1 MEKTKKFI
9 GLKDIILVTL
19 LTAIC
24 IIICTV
30 AVLPFAA
37 NLLLVLLLVPL
48 IEMMLCGP
56 IYMLAVA
63 KAPRIGT
70 HFIFAFLFSIY
81 YLLTNGMPLIMVI
94 ILGVGLIS
102 ELLLLGSGYRKTAR
116 TAVAYSLFGVSVMM
130 APVTLMLIN
139 RVSLEATMLESGLT
153 QEYVNN
159 VFAVYSATNILLGA
173 LLAIVGAVAGCLI
186 GRRLLKKHFMPAGI
200 VDNKA

>member
-1 MEKTKKFI
+1 MEKTQRFV

-24 IIICTV
+24 IVICTV

-37 NLLLVLLLVPL
+37 HLLLVLLLVPL
-48 IEMMLCGP
+48 IEMLLCGP

-70 HFIFAFLFSIY
+70 HFLFAFLFSIY

-94 ILGVGLIS
+94 ILGIGIVS
-102 ELLLLGSGYRKTAR
+102 ELLLLGGGYRKTIR
-116 TAVAYSLFGVSVMM
+116 LVIAYSLFGVSVMM

-139 RVSLEATMLESGLT
+139 HTSLEATMLASGLS
-153 QEYVNN
+153 QEYINN
-159 VFAVYSATNILLGA
+159 VFAVYSASNICIGA
-173 LLAIVGAVAGCLI
+173 LLAVVGAIAGCLI

-200 VDNKA
+200 VDKA